1 MVRTKADGASRA
13 VGAKSFRK
21 TLSSPGAA
29 SSSSSSSSPGSRK
42 TKGDKYGGGNSYCP
56 RPTPPW
62 QKEISGFLVKTSA
75 SEDENGQQPSE
86 TATSSDASDSSA
98 SGSSS

>member
-1 MVRTKADGASRA
+1 MVRTKADVASRA

-29 SSSSSSSSPGSRK
+29 SSSTPSSRK
-42 TKGDKYGGGNSYCP
+42 TKGDKYGGGNPYCP

-62 QKEISGFLVKTSA
+62 QKEITRFLVKTSA

-98 SGSSS
+98 SGSSF

>member
-1 MVRTKADGASRA
+1 MVRTKADGASRV

-21 TLSSPGAA
+21 TVSSPAAA
-29 SSSSSSSSPGSRK
+29 SSSSSPTSRK
-42 TKGDKYGGGNSYCP
+42 TKGDKYGGGNAYCP

-75 SEDENGQQPSE
+75 SEDDREQPSE
-86 TATSSDASDSSA
+86 AATSSDTFDSSA
-98 SGSSS
+98 SGSSSS

>member
-21 TLSSPGAA
+21 SLSSPGGA
-29 SSSSSSSSPGSRK
+29 SSSSSPGSRK

-56 RPTPPW
+56 RPTPSW
-62 QKEISGFLVKTSA
+62 QKEISKFLVKANTPDTA
-75 SEDENGQQPSE
+75 S
-86 TATSSDASDSSA
+86 TSDASDSGA
-98 SGSSS
+98 CGSSSS

>member
-21 TLSSPGAA
+21 SLSSPGGA
-29 SSSSSSSSPGSRK
+29 SSSSSAGPRK

-56 RPTPPW
+56 RPTPSW
-62 QKEISGFLVKTSA
+62 QKEISGFLVKASTS
-75 SEDENGQQPSE
+75 SEDENQPQLCE
-86 TATSSDASDSSA
+86 TASGSNECDNGA
-98 SGSSS
+98 SGSSSP